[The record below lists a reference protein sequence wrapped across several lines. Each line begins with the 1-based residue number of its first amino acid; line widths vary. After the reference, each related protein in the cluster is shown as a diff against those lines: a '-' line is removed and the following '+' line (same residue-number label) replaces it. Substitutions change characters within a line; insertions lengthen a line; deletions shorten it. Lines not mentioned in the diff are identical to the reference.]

1 MQEKISKNSFV
12 LDLSASSASEKLMS
26 MVFGFM
32 VSQAISVIARLG
44 IADLLQ
50 EGSRSAADLA
60 ETTNAHPHSLYR
72 VMRAL
77 ASKGIFHEH
86 ENKTFSLTPMGN
98 LLKKNPLDGIG
109 GFSAFFCSD
118 WHWPVWGSLDYSV
131 RSGEPAFEKVYSQS
145 FFSYLEECPRASQ
158 IFNEGMTSFSAAT
171 GEAVL
176 DAYDYSGIKRL
187 IDVGGGHGY
196 LLASIVRHYPEMTG
210 ILFDSPSVINGAQ
223 PILNACNTDSQFEL
237 VGGDFFEKIDVKG
250 DAIIMKHILHDWDEK
265 SCLKI
270 LRNCHAALPKNGKL
284 LVVEMVIPGPNQPA
298 IGKWLDLQMLVFL
311 HSCERTE
318 EEYAILF
325 AKAGF
330 KLTGVFPS
338 MSPLS
343 LIEAVRL

>member
-1 MQEKISKNSFV
+1 MQKQISKNNSE
-12 LDLSASSASEKLMS
+12 LDSSELNASEKIMS

-60 ETTNAHPHSLYR
+60 EATHSHPHSLYR

-86 ENKTFSLTPMGN
+86 EDKTFSLTPMGN

-131 RSGEPAFEKVYSQS
+131 RTGKPAFEKVYNQP

-171 GEAVL
+171 GAAVL

-196 LLASIVRHYPEMTG
+196 LLASIVKRYPEITG
-210 ILFDSPSVINGAQ
+210 ILFDAPSVINGAQ
-223 PILNACNTDSQFEL
+223 PILNACNADTQFEL
-237 VGGDFFEKIDVKG
+237 VGGDFFEKIDAKG
-250 DAIIMKHILHDWDEK
+250 DAIIMKHVLHDWDEE

-270 LRNCHAALPKNGKL
+270 LHNCHTALPKNGKL

-298 IGKWLDLQMLVFL
+298 IGKWLDLQMLLML
-311 HSCERTE
+311 HSHERTE
-318 EEYAILF
+318 GEYSTLF

-330 KLTGVFPS
+330 RLTCVFPS
-338 MSPLS
+338 MSPFS
-343 LIEAVRL
+343 IIEAVRM